1 MVRQYGIHHP
11 AISSLKPIAQCPY
24 AKLIASNL
32 SRSDFMDRFHKTLPV
47 WVRAVL
53 LIGLICLVAGAGLV
67 AYRYY
72 QRPTTL
78 TVAVGSFDGEA
89 RQGASLVAGH
99 LATTNSPIR
108 LRIEGAGNVLD
119 AAKAFASGKA
129 DLAVVR
135 ADVGDLSQARA
146 VAVMAEGV
154 VMIVAPP
161 GSNITTI
168 AKLRDHTVGVAGG
181 EINRSVVEAL
191 KKEYD
196 LTHSNVTSKEIA
208 AVIVVVPHTD
218 KYLSL
223 VKGLFRE
230 GATSA
235 PVLIPIDSAGAITD
249 AKGPYE
255 SFDIPKGTLRG
266 SPPVPDDDV
275 TTLRVP
281 YLLVANRHLDQ
292 ELVAELTK
300 RVMAARR
307 DLASQ
312 EPLIAGMAT
321 PSLDADAYI
330 AVHPGAAAFYNGT
343 EQSFMDR
350 WGNVI
355 YLTPIVFGAL
365 ASVFAAAWRFLGI
378 RSRDVAQGTLEQ
390 LCALRERIR
399 DLEDEA
405 ELRKIE
411 DDIDVMLRA
420 HLAKSNGDEE
430 GGSEALALIALAQ
443 RLDNLVH
450 HRRVVLSS
458 RVSDRGSAQ

>member
-1 MVRQYGIHHP
+1 M
-11 AISSLKPIAQCPY
+11 
-24 AKLIASNL
+24 
-32 SRSDFMDRFHKTLPV
+32 KTLQIALPL
-47 WVRAVL
+47 WVRAIL
-53 LIGLICLVAGAGLV
+53 LAGVFCIVAGAALI
-67 AYRYY
+67 AYRFYR
-72 QRPTTL
+72 QPTTL
-78 TVAVGSFDGEA
+78 TVAVGSFDGA
-89 RQGASLVAGH
+89 AQKIASIVAGR
-99 LATTNSPIR
+99 LATTDSPVR
-108 LRIEGAGNVLD
+108 LKVDKSGNALE
-119 AAKAFASGKA
+119 AAKAFAADTA

-135 ADVGDLSQARA
+135 ADAGDLSQART
-146 VAVMAEGV
+146 VALTAHGV
-154 VMIVAPP
+154 VMIMAPP
-161 GSNITTI
+161 GSPIKSI
-168 AKLRDHTVGVAGG
+168 AKLRDHTVGVVGG
-181 EINRSVVEAL
+181 EINHGVVEAL

-196 LTHSNVTSKEIA
+196 LGHANVTFKDIAPSDARRAMQAKEVA
-208 AVIVVVPHTD
+208 ALIVVVPLTD
-218 KYLSL
+218 RYLSF

-230 GATSA
+230 GANSA

-266 SPPVPDDDV
+266 SPAVPDDDV
-275 TTLRVP
+275 TTLQVT
-281 YLLVANRHLDQ
+281 YYLVANKRLNSN
-292 ELVAELTK
+292 LVAELAK
-300 RVMAARR
+300 KIMAARR
-307 DLASQ
+307 DLASEQ
-312 EPLIAGMAT
+312 PLIAGIAT
-321 PSLDADAYI
+321 PTLDADAYI

-378 RSRDVAQGTLEQ
+378 RSRDAAQGTLEQ

-430 GGSEALALIALAQ
+430 SNAEALALIALAQ

-450 HRRVVLSS
+450 HRRVVLSG
-458 RVSDRGSAQ
+458 RAVSPGSAG

>member
-1 MVRQYGIHHP
+1 MQ
-11 AISSLKPIAQCPY
+11 
-24 AKLIASNL
+24 
-32 SRSDFMDRFHKTLPV
+32 RFHQTLPL

-53 LIGLICLVAGAGLV
+53 LVGLLCLVTGAGLV
-67 AYRYY
+67 GYRYY
-72 QRPTTL
+72 EQPKIL
-78 TVAVGSFDGEA
+78 TVAVGSLDGEA
-89 RQGASLVAGH
+89 RQSASLIAGQF
-99 LATTNSPIR
+99 AAVGSPIR
-108 LRIEGAGNVLD
+108 LRIENTGNVLD
-119 AAKAFASGKA
+119 AAKAFAAGKA

-161 GSNITTI
+161 GSTITSI

-196 LTHSNVTSKEIA
+196 LTHSNVTFKDVAPTDLRRAIQAKEIA
-208 AVIVVVPHTD
+208 AVIVVVPLTD

-307 DLASQ
+307 DLVSEQ
-312 EPLIAGMAT
+312 PLLTGIAA
-321 PSLDADAYI
+321 PALD
-330 AVHPGAAAFYNGT
+330 
-343 EQSFMDR
+343 
-350 WGNVI
+350 
-355 YLTPIVFGAL
+355 
-365 ASVFAAAWRFLGI
+365 
-378 RSRDVAQGTLEQ
+378 
-390 LCALRERIR
+390 
-399 DLEDEA
+399 
-405 ELRKIE
+405 
-411 DDIDVMLRA
+411 
-420 HLAKSNGDEE
+420 
-430 GGSEALALIALAQ
+430 
-443 RLDNLVH
+443 
-450 HRRVVLSS
+450 
-458 RVSDRGSAQ
+458 